1 VFSLGKHTTQW
12 SNTMKKLQLVSAM
25 SLALGTLV
33 FSGMTS
39 AAVVGASSNTSYVKV
54 GAAIVNAG
62 PHTAGGA
69 GIGVNGTGIDNL
81 VDFEALTNYGTE
93 SNGVH
98 NLSFSYD
105 FNPGTDTDH
114 SGLGVFNF
122 SQVGTNDVW
131 FGEWS
136 ASGVSGDATRT
147 VYYSGADADTSVPT
161 SGTATYAVV
170 GINNYDG
177 TAANLL
183 NGTLTADFAAA
194 TLTGSMANTNGLTVD
209 IGTASINSDASVT
222 GSDATASISV
232 IEVASAGDVSAQFYN
247 GQADLAG
254 LVDFAGTEYDTAF
267 GGSKD

>member
-1 VFSLGKHTTQW
+1 
-12 SNTMKKLQLVSAM
+12 MKKLQLVSAM

-33 FSGMTS
+33 FSGMAS
-39 AAVVGASSNTSYVKV
+39 AAVVGESSNTSYVKA

-81 VDFEALTNYGTE
+81 VDFQALTYYGTE
-93 SNGVH
+93 SNDVH
-98 NLSFSYD
+98 TLSFSYD

-161 SGTATYAVV
+161 TGSATYTVV

-177 TAANLL
+177 TAASLL
-183 NGTLTADFAAA
+183 NGTLTANFGTA
-194 TLTGSMANTNGLTVD
+194 TLTGSMTSTNGLTVNV
-209 IGTASINSDASVT
+209 GTASINSDASVT
-222 GSDATASISV
+222 GSNAVAIESASV
-232 IEVASAGDVSAQFYN
+232 VASSGDVSAQFYN

-254 LVDFAGTEYDTAF
+254 FVDFTGTDYDTAF
-267 GGSKD
+267 GGTAD

>member
-1 VFSLGKHTTQW
+1 
-12 SNTMKKLQLVSAM
+12 MKKLQLVSAM
-25 SLALGTLV
+25 SLTLGTLV
-33 FSGMTS
+33 FSGMAS
-39 AAVVGASSNTSYVKV
+39 AAVVGESSNTSYVKV
-54 GAAIVNAG
+54 GAATVNGG
-62 PHTAGGA
+62 PHTSGGA
-69 GIGVNGTGIDNL
+69 GIGVNGTGINNL
-81 VDFEALTNYGTE
+81 VDFQALTNYGTE
-93 SNGVH
+93 SNGV
-98 NLSFSYD
+98 NSLSFSYD

-161 SGTATYAVV
+161 TGSATYTVV

-177 TAANLL
+177 TADSLL

-194 TLTGSMANTNGLTVD
+194 TLTGDMTSTDGYTVD
-209 IGTASINSDASVT
+209 IGTATIASNASVS
-222 GSDATASISV
+222 GSNATATQSGSL
-232 IEVASAGDVSAQFYN
+232 VAYNGDVSAQFYN